1 MIQCIIEESLFITF
15 LIRNYIYGN
24 NKVHISRKFSTQ
36 PINIPEEDRGLIWRL
51 LFFKKSII

>member
-36 PINIPEEDRGLIWRL
+36 PINIPEEDRGLI
-51 LFFKKSII
+51 